1 MTRNVLIILGI
12 VLVGGGLWVFSTFA
26 GLFGDWGSYNWNQQ
40 LTVVVETPEGERTG
54 SAVTHVALRLLQPGS
69 RSISAASSGERS
81 NGEAVVVPLP
91 EGRYLFVLRAKNA
104 SILPQAAFAGTLM
117 TEADHKRLDYVQR
130 FYGRLVGQRGL
141 SGPLPRGAYPR
152 FVTFDDLSEPATVKL
167 VDPDDLAASFGP
179 GYALRSVV
187 LELTGE
193 PPRYGKVEAV
203 LPWFSEYREKHFRL
217 NGERCIACPVASE
230 NIADMIGTGVFSYR
244 GR

>member
-1 MTRNVLIILGI
+1 MNLRAFIIAVGF

-167 VDPDDLAASFGP
+167 VDPDDLAATFGP
-179 GYALRSVV
+179 GYALKSVTLEITSEAIDFGRVEV
-187 LELTGE
+187 L
-193 PPRYGKVEAV
+193 
-203 LPWFSEYREKHFRL
+203 LPWINDYYNKRL
-217 NGERCIACPVASE
+217 DGQRFGNGDAPNQIANSLSA
-230 NIADMIGTGVFSYR
+230 GVFKAGDR
-244 GR
+244 R